1 MSVVMRDFRCGGVH
15 KAYRCCATTSRKA
28 PLTGRFRRVRLL
40 LNGHIFLICIFG
52 PFNII
57 FQPLFWRKIKK
68 IKLTVDKR
76 EGKNYIIRV

>member
-1 MSVVMRDFRCGGVH
+1 MCDNKPKSTVNRPFQACSD
-15 KAYRCCATTSRKA
+15 
-28 PLTGRFRRVRLL
+28 L
-40 LNGHIFLICIFG
+40 LNDHIFLICIFG